1 MPVIKIFLASSE
13 ELREDRDA
21 FEIMVTRLNSQ
32 WRPRDVTFEVVRWEF
47 FIDALAKDGLQKEY
61 NKTIQACDIFVM
73 LFFTKVGAY
82 TLEEFETA
90 FAELKAGTGPKIY
103 TYFRNDYILTGDLGQ
118 HVGGLLEFKARLEAL
133 KHYPTLYRNTED
145 LQWQFS
151 RQLEMLYGGDSTTS
165 SEINDATSQSKIG
178 EIALVLSHRQLFGDA
193 GAAVD
198 GVRLV
203 NVVRRASRQVR
214 SAILNMAQ
222 DLRRE
227 TWFAD
232 KNRMERTIPVFEALV
247 QADPKWHLPY
257 GNLGYAL
264 KDKYTPDNA
273 RALEVL
279 TRAVELRGDR
289 TGEGPFYQYSR
300 ALCLIS
306 LDAKFAARRP
316 SDAETRAAIL
326 ETLRAARRDLEPS
339 WSWDQILENGDATDI
354 RTWLERNGATASLRG
369 K

>member
-1 MPVIKIFLASSE
+1 MAVIKIFLASSE

-32 WRPRDVTFEVVRWEF
+32 WRSRDTTFEVVRWEF

-90 FAELKAGTGPKIY
+90 FAELEAGTGPKIY
-103 TYFRNDYILTGDLGQ
+103 TYFRNDYILTGDLGK
-118 HVGGLLEFKARLEAL
+118 HVGGLLEFKARLQAL

-198 GVRLV
+198 GARLV

-247 QADPKWHLPY
+247 RADPKWHLPY

-273 RALEVL
+273 RALELL

-289 TGEGPFYQYSR
+289 TSEGPFYQYSR

-306 LDAKFAARRP
+306 LDAKFADRRP
-316 SDAETRAAIL
+316 SDPETRAAIL
-326 ETLRAARRDLEPS
+326 ETLRAARRDLEPT
-339 WSWDQILENGDATDI
+339 WSWDQILENADATDI

>member
-1 MPVIKIFLASSE
+1 MAVIKIFLASSE

-32 WRPRDVTFEVVRWEF
+32 WRSRDITFEVVRWEF

-90 FAELKAGTGPKIY
+90 FAELKVGAGPKIY
-103 TYFRNDYILTGDLGQ
+103 TYFRNDYILTGDLGK
-118 HVGGLLEFKARLEAL
+118 HVAGLLEFKARLQAL

-165 SEINDATSQSKIG
+165 SEINDATPQSKIG
-178 EIALVLSHRQLFGDA
+178 EIALVLSHRQLFGDTGA
-193 GAAVD
+193 GAVD
-198 GVRLV
+198 STRLA
-203 NVVRRASRQVR
+203 NVIRRASRQVR

-222 DLRRE
+222 DLRRD

-232 KNRMERTIPVFEALV
+232 KHRMEWTIPVFEALV
-247 QADPKWHLPY
+247 QADPRWHLPY

-264 KDKYTPDNA
+264 KDKYTPDNT
-273 RALEVL
+273 RALELL
-279 TRAVELRGDR
+279 TRAVDLRGDR
-289 TGEGPFYQYSR
+289 TYEGAFYQYSR

-306 LDAKFAARRP
+306 LDAKFLARRP
-316 SDAETRAAIL
+316 SDAETRGTVL
-326 ETLRAARRDLEPS
+326 ETLRAARRDLEA
-339 WSWDQILENGDATDI
+339 SWDQVLENPDATDI
-354 RTWLERNGATASLRG
+354 RTWLELNGSPRLR
-369 K
+369 